1 MKQIKLQFKKSPE
14 NGQGEIVIDVS
25 LGQVTGAFSTGVFI
39 NANEWDEVEEKVI
52 FDSNNIMRAIF
63 LYNSWEK
70 LTAEIE
76 DLKKVVAKLD
86 RRNPNYTFDDLEI
99 KFRGATGK
107 RQFLSFMEEQIALL
121 IREKRVKTAQSYTSA
136 RKIFSAFLEEKD
148 IALEYI
154 DSDLICDFEQYLI
167 TRGMVRNTTSFY
179 VRILRSAYNKAVQL
193 NLVKQCFP
201 FSQVYTGIDKT
212 QKRAASQRAIYDL
225 ENDRR
230 LSRNMSLA
238 RDLFL
243 FSFYCR
249 GISFVDLARLKQSNI
264 KNGVLSYVRSK
275 TGQQLHIGLE
285 PCMEKI
291 IRRYEDWGQAEGYLF
306 PIVYNENDFYKE
318 YASGLRIHNLRLHR
332 ISKRL
337 KIDPPLTSY
346 VARHTWA
353 TLAKKKGVPL
363 GVISECMGHTSEGTT
378 KIYLASLDQNVLD
391 KANKMIIT
399 GRK

>member
-1 MKQIKLQFKKSPE
+1 MKQIKLQFRKSPDSD
-14 NGQGEIVIDVS
+14 QGEIVIDVS
-25 LGQVTGAFSTGVFI
+25 LKKVSGTFSTRVFI
-39 NANEWDEVEEKVI
+39 NTSEWDDVEEKVV
-52 FDSNNIMRAIF
+52 FDSNNILRAIF
-63 LYNSWEK
+63 LYNNWEK
-70 LTAEIE
+70 LTVEI
-76 DLKKVVAKLD
+76 DHLKKVIEKLD
-86 RRNPNYTFDDLEI
+86 RRNPNYTFDDLEV

-107 RQFLSFMEEQIALL
+107 KQFLAFVDEQIEFLL
-121 IREKRVKTAQSYTSA
+121 REKRIKTAQSYSSA
-136 RKIFSAFLEEKD
+136 RKIFYTFLEAKD
-148 IALEYI
+148 LEMEYI

-179 VRILRSAYNKAVQL
+179 IRILRSAYNKAVQQ

-212 QKRAASQRAIYDL
+212 QKRAASQRAINDL

-249 GISFVDLARLKQSNI
+249 GISFVDLARLKRSNI

-291 IRRYEDWGQAEGYLF
+291 IHRYEEWGQAEGYLF
-306 PIVYNENDFYKE
+306 PIVYHEKDFYKE
-318 YASGLRIHNLRLHR
+318 YASALRIHNLRLRR

-391 KANKMIIT
+391 KANKMIISS
-399 GRK
+399 RR